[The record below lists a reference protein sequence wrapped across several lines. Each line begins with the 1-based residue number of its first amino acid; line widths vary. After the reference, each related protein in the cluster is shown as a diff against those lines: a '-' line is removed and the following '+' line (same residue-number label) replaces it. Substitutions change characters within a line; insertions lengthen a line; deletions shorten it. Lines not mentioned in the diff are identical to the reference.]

1 MDDRS
6 CDECMGMPASPVCA
20 VRDGRTFPTRCHA
33 MRCQGFSRDEVE
45 DGPCAER
52 VGAVIEQCQMVEH
65 SLLTAG

>member
-1 MDDRS
+1 MDPDEEESERERQDRE

-33 MRCQGFSRDEVE
+33 MRCQGIAREDIE

-52 VGAVIEQCQMVEH
+52 VSIE
-65 SLLTAG
+65 